1 MAEPT
6 TQPPQAT
13 TGGVWRFYLLG
24 EWRVEY
30 QGRELPPPP
39 YRTHGLLAA
48 LVLKPRP
55 LARERLI
62 GILFPDLSE
71 RAGRK
76 RLSDLLWLLRAAF
89 PDLPLLAT
97 PTEVGLSAESRW
109 LDVEQFN
116 RYYTQS
122 MAGDSLESCQRGLAY
137 YRGDLLPGCLDE
149 WLLAEREMLRSQ
161 YVRLLHHTGRLLLRR
176 HQFEA
181 ALPIAQRLLHEE
193 PLDEEAVRLM
203 MRAYAMTGQRGAA
216 LAAYERFAS
225 LAAAELGIE
234 PDETTR
240 ALAHSIRTA
249 DPHALGKSAPVPVDT
264 SPDQLLRQARAALD
278 QADVAAATTCLE
290 HLKQYRAAGKL
301 ANSSTLPDA
310 VHLLEIDVA
319 LLREDY
325 ELAGRLLGEADKDQ
339 AASLVR
345 AARLARL
352 QHEMAV
358 VQPAAS
364 QALLLAHQAGD
375 RRHTMEALLEL
386 GEAQH
391 WAGQGSQALKSVE
404 EALRLAQQSGSPVF
418 QAQVRIVQG
427 RIMMRLGYYRE
438 ALPIFY
444 QAESLAREHNLR
456 RHLAESLR
464 GIGTIQA
471 DRGEFLDALTTME
484 QELSLWRDLGLPMR
498 EAEVLQNLATI
509 YLQLGKPEES
519 LQRLEQAQAYY
530 QRTGD
535 LFRAACAKYHISVA
549 LLWLDEQLAERA
561 IELAQSA
568 VAYFHHHNQPHW
580 EAGTL
585 ASLGQALLSAQQFE
599 AALEAY
605 QRAHAMHERL
615 GELEY
620 LPEML
625 AYQGLA
631 LLGLGRPEQ
640 ASALTQQALLGLAQ
654 GAVDNEIAS
663 EIYYAHAQAMVARGD
678 EKQAQDYFK
687 RAYENLVRYAA
698 QLEDEAAR
706 QAFFNHNPFTRHL
719 MRELY
724 ARKIAQPPGSVTRK
738 LPARRDPARR
748 VQVSWTLDAGPADAA
763 LRQAEGAIALRRN
776 RLSRLLREAQ
786 TQGGRATVEQL
797 ADALGVSART
807 IKRDLAALR
816 QSHPGLS

>member
-6 TQPPQAT
+6 AQPAPAT
-13 TGGVWRFYLLG
+13 AGVAWRFYLLG
-24 EWRVEY
+24 ELQVEY
-30 QGRELPPPP
+30 QGRAVPPAP
-39 YRTHGLLAA
+39 YRTHSLLAA
-48 LVLKPRP
+48 LLLRPRP

-62 GILFPDLSE
+62 GMLFPDLSE
-71 RAGRK
+71 RSGRK

-89 PDLPLLAT
+89 PELPLIAT
-97 PTEVGLSAESRW
+97 PTEVGLPADSRW

-116 RYYTQS
+116 RHYTQS
-122 MAGDSLESCQRGLAY
+122 ITGDSLESCQRAVFY

-149 WLLAEREMLRSQ
+149 WLLAERETLHSQ
-161 YVRLLHHTGRLLLRR
+161 YLRLLHHTGRLLLRR
-176 HQFEA
+176 HQFEV
-181 ALPIAQRLLHEE
+181 ALPIAQRLVQEE
-193 PLDEEAVRLM
+193 PLDEEAIRFLM
-203 MRAYAMTGQRGAA
+203 RVYAMMGQRGAA
-216 LAAYERFAS
+216 LAVYERFAS

-234 PDETTR
+234 PDEATR
-240 ALAHSIRTA
+240 SLAQTIRSA
-249 DPHALGKSAPVPVDT
+249 DPQSTGQATPVPVDT
-264 SPDQLLRQARAALD
+264 SPDELLRQARVGLD
-278 QADVAAATTCLE
+278 QADLATAAACLE
-290 HLKQYRAAGKL
+290 HLRSYRAAGKL
-301 ANSSTLPDA
+301 NSSDA
-310 VHLLEIDVA
+310 LLLAVLLLEIDVA
-319 LLREDY
+319 MLREDY
-325 ELAGRLLGEADKDQ
+325 GLAGRLLAEAGKNE
-339 AASLVR
+339 AAILVR
-345 AARLARL
+345 QARLARL
-352 QHEMAV
+352 QHEMAG

-364 QALLLAHQAGD
+364 QALLLAHQASD
-375 RRHTMEALLEL
+375 RRHTLEALLEL

-418 QAQVRIVQG
+418 LAQARIVQG
-427 RIMMRLGYYRE
+427 RIMMRQGYYRE

-444 QAESLAREHNLR
+444 QAEALAREHSLR
-456 RHLAESLR
+456 RHLAEALR

-519 LQRLEQAQAYY
+519 LQRLAPAQDYY

-535 LFRAACAKYHISVA
+535 LFRSACAKYHMSVA
-549 LLWLDEQLAERA
+549 LLWHDERSAARA
-561 IELAQSA
+561 IELAREA
-568 VAYFHHHNQPHW
+568 VDYFQHHNQPHW

-585 ASLGQALLSAQQFE
+585 ASLGQALLTDRQFA
-599 AALEAY
+599 AALDACQHAY
-605 QRAHAMHERL
+605 TMHERL

-625 AYQGLA
+625 AYQGMA

-640 ASALTQQALLGLAQ
+640 ALAYTQQALLGLAQ

-663 EIYYAHAQAMVARGD
+663 EIYSAHAQVLVAQGE

-724 ARKIAQPPGSVTRK
+724 ARQIAQPPDSVTRK

-748 VQVSWTLDAGPADAA
+748 VQVSWTVDAGPADAA
-763 LRQAEGAIALRRN
+763 LRQAEGAITLRRT
-776 RLSRLLREAQ
+776 RLARLLREAK

-807 IKRDLAALR
+807 VKRDLAALR
-816 QSHPGLS
+816 QSSAGM